1 MIITGIT
8 KQEFSDVVA
17 KLNAPALYDGN
28 IVIENCESLNAKG
41 TRLSVKL
48 GTADSKRHGSRRAWS
63 GRHGKWLCWH
73 GFRDVFRAVM
83 AVNGEAV
90 IRSAKAVYKGSEG
103 FEATY
108 PSTADIN
115 VGSMFQPAYMPE
127 MCVGTCNGDWE

>member
-8 KQEFSDVVA
+8 STELHAVVA

-28 IVIENCESLNAKG
+28 IVVEGCNAVSSTG
-41 TRLSVKL
+41 TRISVKL

-83 AVNGEAV
+83 EVNPDARIATG
-90 IRSAKAVYKGSEG
+90 KTVYKGRDG
-103 FEATY
+103 FENTY
-108 PSTADIN
+108 MSTGDQN

-127 MCVGTCNGDWE
+127 MCVGTCAGDWE

>member
-1 MIITGIT
+1 MIISGIT
-8 KQEFSDVVA
+8 REEFEAVVA
-17 KLNAPALYDGN
+17 KLNAPAEYDGN
-28 IVIENCESLNAKG
+28 IVIENLEVKNAKG

-73 GFRDVFRAVM
+73 GFRDVFRGVM
-83 AVNGEAV
+83 AVNGDAV
-90 IRSAKAVYKGSEG
+90 IRSAKAVYKGADG

-108 PSTADIN
+108 PSTADQN

-127 MCVGTCNGDWE
+127 MCVGTCAGDWE

>member
-8 KQEFSDVVA
+8 TSELRDVVA

-28 IVIENCESLNAKG
+28 IVVEYADAMSATG
-41 TRLSVKL
+41 TRINVKL

-83 AVNGEAV
+83 DVNP
-90 IRSAKAVYKGSEG
+90 SARIKTGKTIYKGRDH
-103 FEATY
+103 FESTY
-108 PSTADIN
+108 ADTADIN
-115 VGSMFQPAYMPE
+115 VGSMVQPAYMPE
-127 MCVGTCNGDWE
+127 MCIGHCNGDWE